1 MAFPTSPTNGQQA
14 NINGIT
20 YTYSSTLTAWTVST
34 SVSNTF
40 VSISV
45 SANVNSGNVLA
56 TGLAS
61 VSGNVAGAYFIG
73 NGSQLTGISG
83 SGMSWV
89 IANSNATMSTNS
101 GYFVDTTGGAKTM
114 TLPTSVT
121 IGDTVRINDLAGT
134 FGANN
139 LTVARNGSNIQGV
152 ADDLVV
158 SVNQSSFGLVYSNGT
173 YGWKLL
179 EF

>member
-20 YTYSSTLTAWTVST
+20 YTYSNTVTAWTVST
-34 SVSNTF
+34 SVSNSF

-45 SANVNSGNVLA
+45 TGNVNSGNLLA

-61 VSGNVAGAYFIG
+61 VTGNITGNYFVG

-83 SGMSWV
+83 SGMSWA
-89 IANSNATMSTNS
+89 IANSNVTMTTSR

-114 TLPTSVT
+114 TLPASAV

-134 FGANN
+134 FGTNN
-139 LTVARNGSNIQGV
+139 LTVARNGSNIQG
-152 ADDLVV
+152 AAQDLLV
-158 SVNQSSFGLVYSNGT
+158 SVNQSSFGLVYSNST